1 MGIFDNLKK
10 DADKAGKHLQ
20 KGVHTVKQKA
30 GHAATSATKTA
41 KDTGQKVA
49 QTADKTAKDAEKTVN
64 QGIKE
69 TSKAVNHVVS
79 SSEEFLKRS
88 SQLVNTQLDKKTQPF
103 DGHSI
108 AEFATTAQHIAVEFA
123 GKVNGEAKSI
133 CLVIDRAEEQTMEA
147 ASHFLSEIAEDFE
160 SLLNWLASSALYQ
173 PIANTL
179 NGLLEM
185 MPDFIEQAKG
195 QVTHGDTDLIK
206 KQIEDFFDQ
215 IESSLGGKQKAPK
228 AAKMPEIKK
237 PKMPTLDNPLE
248 DIVKKKLKEI
258 QNEVPD
264 LLGLEKLVSKF
275 DQLNLTYSMEDLVP
289 KIPISHLVPQILGEL
304 DTMIKNFD
312 VSHMHENLDSLNA
325 IVMDAI
331 IDSLDSIKTQLIED
345 IDKAVVYAEEHAN
358 LLIKL
363 WEEPLAEIPFFS
375 DFFKKQLKVPLTAGT
390 FVLLM
395 PAIQLTFTCM
405 LENRGAEPFP
415 EKEKSSKPGTTT
427 AKEEDQKD
435 PIGTLRSLA
444 IASSYINI
452 LTKIG
457 ADELKFQTNLE
468 SCGKPLNPDFT
479 LQSAKLGLTQSVLL
493 ALQIR
498 FAIRREEIN
507 EANNEDGELP
517 YWAYLILEILM
528 SLAPLFLKIKALKDQ
543 KANNKILNNQNA
555 VDTTNSE
562 EEELHRYKPNDET
575 NTFLLTAQLVTG
587 IFGLTTNANNS
598 PFNGAMFGRNLLQS
612 VNAYRLSYL
621 DSRMNSVDGEKFES
635 FSETGEWKVDTDKI
649 FVNSG
654 NVAQIN
660 VTSEL
665 ARAFLYQ
672 LAAVKPS

>member
-10 DADKAGKHLQ
+10 NADKAGKHL
-20 KGVHTVKQKA
+20 KEGADKA
-30 GHAATSATKTA
+30 KHQAKHAAKSVTKTA
-41 KDTGQKVA
+41 KHTSQEVA
-49 QTADKTAKDAEKTVN
+49 QTADKTAKTAGNTLN
-64 QGIKE
+64 QGLKD
-69 TSKAVNHVVS
+69 TGKAVNHVVS

-88 SQLVNTQLDKKTQPF
+88 SKLVNTRLDKKTLPF
-103 DGHSI
+103 DGPSN
-108 AEFATTAQHIAVEFA
+108 AEFATTAEYIAVEFS
-123 GKVNGEAKSI
+123 GKVDGETKSI
-133 CLVIDRAEEQTMEA
+133 CLVIDRAEQQTVEA
-147 ASHFLSEIAEDFE
+147 ASHFLSQIAEDFE

-195 QVTHGDTDLIK
+195 QVTHGDTDPIK

-258 QNEVPD
+258 QDEVPD

-304 DTMIKNFD
+304 DTMIENFD
-312 VSHMHENLDSLNA
+312 VSQVHEDLNSLNA

-390 FVLLM
+390 FVLLV

-405 LENRGAEPFP
+405 LENRGAEPYP
-415 EKEKSSKPGTTT
+415 EKEKSSKSGTTA
-427 AKEEDQKD
+427 AKEEDQED

-444 IASSYINI
+444 VASGYINI

-468 SCGKPLNPDFT
+468 SCGKPLNPELT
-479 LQSAKLGLTQSVLL
+479 LHSAYLGLTQSVIL

-498 FAIRREEIN
+498 FAVRRKEIN
-507 EANNEDGELP
+507 EINNPDGEAP
-517 YWAYLILEILM
+517 YWIYIVLEILVAL
-528 SLAPLFLKIKALKDQ
+528 SPVFLKVKALKDQ
-543 KANNKILNNQNA
+543 KANNEVLNNQNT

-562 EEELHRYKPNDET
+562 EKELHRYKPDDDKTLFLFTGQVLMGIIGMVT
-575 NTFLLTAQLVTG
+575 NSYPA
-587 IFGLTTNANNS
+587 
-598 PFNGAMFGRNLLQS
+598 FNGAMAGRSLLQS
-612 VNAYRLSYL
+612 LNAYRSIYLLSN
-621 DSRMNSVDGEKFES
+621 MNSVDGERFIS
-635 FSETGEWKVDTDKI
+635 FSESDEWKADTDKI

-654 NVAQIN
+654 NVAQFNI
-660 VTSEL
+660 TCEPL
-665 ARAFLYQ
+665 RAFLYQ
-672 LAAVKPS
+672 LAAIKPS